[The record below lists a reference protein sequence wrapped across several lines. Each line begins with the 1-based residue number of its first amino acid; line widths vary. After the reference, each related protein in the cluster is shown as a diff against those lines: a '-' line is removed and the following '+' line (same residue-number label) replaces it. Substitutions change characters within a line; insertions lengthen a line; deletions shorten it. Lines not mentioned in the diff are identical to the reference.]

1 MMDMTTPLQ
10 TRRLL
15 LRPFSLDDAPQA
27 FRIFSDPVVNT
38 FLPWYPVET
47 LAATQTFLKERWLPT
62 QQPGACRYAICLAE
76 SGQLIGYIQ
85 ISPGES
91 HDLGYGLAREHW
103 GKGYAAEAARAL
115 LPVARQMGLPF
126 LTATHDRKNPA
137 SGRVMEKLGMTYRY
151 SYEELCQ
158 PKNILVT
165 FRMYQLDLSPGCPT
179 YSGYW
184 ERYPQHFIEQRL

>member
-1 MMDMTTPLQ
+1 M
-10 TRRLL
+10 
-15 LRPFSLDDAPQA
+15 
-27 FRIFSDPVVNT
+27 
-38 FLPWYPVET
+38 
-47 LAATQTFLKERWLPT
+47 KERSLPT

-103 GKGYAAEAARAL
+103 GKGYTAEAARAL
-115 LPVARQMGLPF
+115 LPVARQMGLSF

-151 SYEELCQ
+151 SYDRTMSAEKHPSHLSDGSAG
-158 PKNILVT
+158 
-165 FRMYQLDLSPGCPT
+165 FSPGWSNYPGSW
-179 YSGYW
+179 SGIPNIH
-184 ERYPQHFIEQRL
+184 RNPG

>member
-1 MMDMTTPLQ
+1 MAAHPADGGLPLCH
-10 TRRLL
+10 L
-15 LRPFSLDDAPQA
+15 
-27 FRIFSDPVVNT
+27 
-38 FLPWYPVET
+38 
-47 LAATQTFLKERWLPT
+47 
-62 QQPGACRYAICLAE
+62 
-76 SGQLIGYIQ
+76 SGGKRQLIGYIQ
-85 ISPGES
+85 ISPGAS

-103 GKGYAAEAARAL
+103 GKGYAAEAAGAL

-151 SYEELCQ
+151 SYEELWQ

-165 FRMYQLDLSPGCPT
+165 FRMYQLDLSSGCST

-184 ERYPQHFIEQRL
+184 QRYPQHFIEQRP

>member
-1 MMDMTTPLQ
+1 M
-10 TRRLL
+10 
-15 LRPFSLDDAPQA
+15 APH
-27 FRIFSDPVVNT
+27 P
-38 FLPWYPVET
+38 
-47 LAATQTFLKERWLPT
+47 AA
-62 QQPGACRYAICLAE
+62 GACRYAIYLAE

-103 GKGYAAEAARAL
+103 EKGYAAEAARAL
-115 LPVARQMGLPF
+115 LPVARQMGLSF

-137 SGRVMEKLGMTYRY
+137 SGRVMEKPGMTYHY
-151 SYEELCQ
+151 SYEELWQ

-184 ERYPQHFIEQRL
+184 ERYPRHFIEQRP

>member
-47 LAATQTFLKERWLPT
+47 LAETQAFLKERWLPT
-62 QQPGACRYAICLAE
+62 QQAGACRYAICLAE

-85 ISPGES
+85 ITPGES
-91 HDLGYGLAREHW
+91 HDLGLWTGPGALGKRICRRSGQGLASGGPANGFAFSHCHPRQEKPGQRPGD
-103 GKGYAAEAARAL
+103 GKAG
-115 LPVARQMGLPF
+115 
-126 LTATHDRKNPA
+126 H
-137 SGRVMEKLGMTYRY
+137 
-151 SYEELCQ
+151 
-158 PKNILVT
+158 
-165 FRMYQLDLSPGCPT
+165 DLSL
-179 YSGYW
+179 
-184 ERYPQHFIEQRL
+184 FL